1 MLGKDGRRY
10 LPRLKAYSRGKLLGG
25 WGMSICQGRQQDSNP
40 SRWGR
45 SFASPIKGIVGMLIG
60 ILGRESIVGVLRLK
74 VYPL

>member
-1 MLGKDGRRY
+1 
-10 LPRLKAYSRGKLLGG
+10 
-25 WGMSICQGRQQDSNP
+25 MSICQGRQQDSNP